1 MLRATYFVLVCVFT
15 PLIILQ
21 GVVRAA
27 MKLVDAIIVA
37 VAAVLPFCN
46 SMQGEF
52 VIDDERAVVQ
62 NPDVLGSQPIAHL
75 LTNDFWGTPLASAAS
90 HKSFRPVT
98 VATFR
103 ITRHL
108 FGDTPFPF
116 HIGNM
121 VLYAAC
127 CVLFLWFVGTDPC
140 GGGSA
145 HALLK
150 HRASRV
156 FAALLFALHPVHVE
170 SVASIVGRADVLSYG
185 FMLLAIASYT
195 KCLQCGSAAGRFAWA
210 AASGLLFLLGTGSKE
225 LGILT
230 CVLCAAVDVI
240 GTIRGGVLARDC
252 FVRVAVLAVIT
263 VAALFVSRVLR
274 GATMFPAM
282 SYEDNPIH
290 FIKDPVLK
298 AQNYAYIHLWYVL
311 LLLFPYRSCVDWG
324 YNTLPLPD
332 NILFAVGPAVVLY
345 LLVLAV
351 PLVFVSSA
359 WTVSSRPAEN
369 HRRRQHL
376 NDQARVVVG
385 LVFMVVPF
393 LPASG
398 IVPVGTV
405 LAERLLFM
413 PSGGF
418 AILLGLVFEKI
429 VFLRHLSPAKHTAV
443 PAPVSRASPSA
454 HLRLRKGEAATPDAH
469 PALRS
474 TNDSVIT
481 LSALRTAPFV
491 VLLAVCAVL
500 ATQRS
505 SDWNTAETLYQRT
518 VRECPGSAKAWLG
531 GGVVSMQQGKPQ
543 EAVHQFEKSLQIFP
557 AYVDALIAMGRVARE
572 SGQIDAAV
580 KYLTKALSHDSQ
592 NHEALH
598 FLGVSTAQVADTP
611 EKRHKA
617 VAFLE
622 RAIKISEAKHLPP
635 NGDLWAN
642 YGTALALRGSA
653 ADAVAAFRTASSLS
667 GTPSELCHR
676 HKNLVLMLINTK
688 SSQDAER
695 SLLYLSRP
703 VCRVSKKELKQYE
716 AQFAKFS

>member
-1 MLRATYFVLVCVFT
+1 MNF
-15 PLIILQ
+15 
-21 GVVRAA
+21 
-27 MKLVDAIIVA
+27 VDAIIVA
-37 VAAVLPFCN
+37 AAAVLPYYN
-46 SMQGEF
+46 SMHGEF

-75 LTNDFWGTPLASAAS
+75 LANDFWGTPLASAAS

-103 ITRHL
+103 LTWQL
-108 FGDTPFPF
+108 FGDTPLPF

-121 VLYAAC
+121 LLYAAC

-140 GGGSA
+140 GGGGA

-195 KCLQCGSAAGRFAWA
+195 KYLQCGSAAGKFTWA

-240 GTIRGGVLARDC
+240 GTIRSGVLTRGC
-252 FVRVAVLAVIT
+252 FARVAVLAAIT
-263 VAALFVSRVLR
+263 AVALFVSRVLR

-298 AQNYAYIHLWYVL
+298 AQNYAYIHVWYVL

-332 NILFAVGPAVVLY
+332 NLLVAVGPAVVLY
-345 LLVLAV
+345 LVVLAV
-351 PLVFVSSA
+351 PLAFVSSA
-359 WTVSSRPAEN
+359 WTVSSR
-369 HRRRQHL
+369 RRQHL
-376 NDQARVVVG
+376 NDHARVVVG

-418 AILLGLVFEKI
+418 AILLGLLFEKI
-429 VFLRHLSPAKHTAV
+429 VFLRRLSPTKHTAV
-443 PAPVSRASPSA
+443 TAPPVSRAAPSA
-454 HLRLRKGEAATPDAH
+454 HLRLRKGEAATPEAQ
-469 PALRS
+469 PAPPV
-474 TNDSVIT
+474 TDEAVTT

-491 VLLAVCAVL
+491 ALLAVCAVL
-500 ATQRS
+500 STQRS
-505 SDWNTAETLYQRT
+505 SDWNTAESLYQRT

-543 EAVHQFEKSLQIFP
+543 AAVHQFEKSLQIFP

-572 SGQIDAAV
+572 SGQLDAAV
-580 KYLTKALSHDSQ
+580 KYLSKALSHDSQ
-592 NHEALH
+592 SHEALH

-611 EKRHKA
+611 EKKHKA

-622 RAIKISEAKHLPP
+622 RAIKISKAKHLPP

-653 ADAVAAFRTASSLS
+653 ADAVSAFRTASSLS

-703 VCRVSKKELKQYE
+703 VCRISKKELKQYE
-716 AQFAKFS
+716 AQLAKFS